1 MNTKVA
7 FNILGLLVAIN
18 GLLMLLGLPFSIH
31 TGGDDIKA
39 IISASALSVSVG
51 SVFWFFNRNC
61 EKEIRKRDGYI
72 IVTFGWILIS
82 IFGALPYYWSG
93 HIPNYTDA
101 FFETMS
107 GYTTTG
113 ASILND
119 IESIP
124 QGLLFW
130 RSMTHWIGGMGI
142 IVLTVAILPI
152 LGIGGM
158 QLFVA
163 EVPGPTPDKL
173 HPRIAVTAKRLWFIY
188 VLFTFVE
195 TILLMLGDMSF
206 FDAICHSMATLATGG
221 FSTQNDSAA
230 GFSPYIQYVITFFMI
245 LAGINFSLH
254 YHFLKGRLIK
264 LWNNEELRVYI
275 YILGIITFISTLILA
290 TNIGNPIEQSFRE
303 SIFMVVSI
311 VTTTGFVNADY
322 TVWTPFLMLTFFILM
337 FLGGSAGS
345 TSGGIKVIRFLL
357 LSKNSIVELKRLIH
371 PSAMI
376 PVRLNGKAVKE
387 DIISKILAFFL
398 IYVIIFILGSLIMSL
413 IGLDFL
419 SAIGSVAA
427 TLGNIGPGIGS
438 VGPVDNFA
446 HIPTIGKWFLS
457 FLMLLGRLEL
467 FTILVLFTP
476 YFWRK

>member
-1 MNTKVA
+1 
-7 FNILGLLVAIN
+7 
-18 GLLMLLGLPFSIH
+18 
-31 TGGDDIKA
+31 
-39 IISASALSVSVG
+39 
-51 SVFWFFNRNC
+51 
-61 EKEIRKRDGYI
+61 
-72 IVTFGWILIS
+72 
-82 IFGALPYYWSG
+82 
-93 HIPNYTDA
+93 
-101 FFETMS
+101 
-107 GYTTTG
+107 
-113 ASILND
+113 
-119 IESIP
+119 
-124 QGLLFW
+124 
-130 RSMTHWIGGMGI
+130 
-142 IVLTVAILPI
+142 
-152 LGIGGM
+152 
-158 QLFVA
+158 
-163 EVPGPTPDKL
+163 
-173 HPRIAVTAKRLWFIY
+173 
-188 VLFTFVE
+188 
-195 TILLMLGDMSF
+195 MLGDMSF

-221 FSTQNDSAA
+221 FSTQNNSAA

-254 YHFLKGRLIK
+254 YHFLKGRLVK

-275 YILGIITFISTLILA
+275 YILGIITFISTFILV
-290 TNIGNPIEQSFRE
+290 TNIGNPVEQSFRE

-311 VTTTGFVNADY
+311 VTTTGFVTADY
-322 TVWTPFLMLTFFILM
+322 TAWTPFLMLTFFILM

-345 TSGGIKVIRFLL
+345 TSGGIKVIRILL

-371 PSAMI
+371 PNAMI
-376 PVRLNGKAVKE
+376 PVRLNGKAIKE